1 MLPSD
6 ITGVSIYNQHTGEFQ
21 YKPGPVVSQLVL
33 ADEINRATPKT
44 QSALL
49 EAMDERQVTVEGN
62 THKLPSPFIVMA
74 TQNPIEYEGTFPLPE
89 AQLDRF
95 FLKISLGYP
104 SKQEEIDIVENQKQL
119 HPIENLEE
127 VASDKEINEIQESIK
142 NIYIDDRLKEYIVE
156 AVEMTRTHD
165 DVALGSSPR
174 GSIAMFNGAK
184 ALAFIRGRDFILPD
198 DIKELASPILSHR
211 IVVSSPARMRGIQ
224 SNDIIDSILSQI
236 SVPGNIN
243 LGR

>member
-1 MLPSD
+1 MSWSGFGGNKVEVVNQKVEDLKPLVHKMEKAIEKLSELNTSVSRMLAVHEER
-6 ITGVSIYNQHTGEFQ
+6 IT
-21 YKPGPVVSQLVL
+21 
-33 ADEINRATPKT
+33 
-44 QSALL
+44 
-49 EAMDERQVTVEGN
+49 
-62 THKLPSPFIVMA
+62 
-74 TQNPIEYEGTFPLPE
+74 
-89 AQLDRF
+89 
-95 FLKISLGYP
+95 
-104 SKQEEIDIVENQKQL
+104 KQEEIDIVENQKQL